1 MILNILIKSL
11 SSTVHGP
18 DFNLCLSLLREPSAI
33 LSDIDS
39 EDETFLQTMPFLQQ
53 LHDLVRTCQFTKFW
67 TLFNS
72 SSDAAR
78 ILRENPSYFPA
89 HKGLEEKFRYEFASS
104 IAASF
109 RNVKVAQLQRWL
121 NLKDAEVKQW
131 AESHGWTIN
140 GDIAAIPGNGDN
152 DVKAGV
158 VKEKVELNRGLT
170 YSRSSTDR
178 QSSPSLFPL
187 RRSRRSLA
195 GASSRD
201 ALCIS
206 CILLECDGCSR
217 QAKPRTL
224 DQDGGTTAAEI
235 KKLHGPR
242 STNNTGYIHPSF
254 ATLLRSARPQLNP
267 SRRVAAHESID
278 VCWMSGRNSR
288 DGSDGLVPKTDDA
301 LSTRGE
307 NVETA
312 LHVSDRE
319 VGRELRVLAPLR
331 AQDRQPPPRL
341 TVVRNRLCWFELRRW
356 QGRVEHELLRIH
368 IEDWRVSWNFTT
380 HCHSSLG

>member
-39 EDETFLQTMPFLQQ
+39 EDDTFLQTMPFLQQ

-67 TLFNS
+67 ALYHA

-131 AESHGWTIN
+131 VESHGWKIN
-140 GDIAAIPGNGDN
+140 GDVVAIPGNGDN

-158 VKEKVELNRGLT
+158 VKEKVELNREL
-170 YSRSSTDR
+170 
-178 QSSPSLFPL
+178 
-187 RRSRRSLA
+187 
-195 GASSRD
+195 
-201 ALCIS
+201 
-206 CILLECDGCSR
+206 
-217 QAKPRTL
+217 
-224 DQDGGTTAAEI
+224 GG
-235 KKLHGPR
+235 
-242 STNNTGYIHPSF
+242 F
-254 ATLLRSARPQLNP
+254 
-267 SRRVAAHESID
+267 
-278 VCWMSGRNSR
+278 
-288 DGSDGLVPKTDDA
+288 
-301 LSTRGE
+301 
-307 NVETA
+307 
-312 LHVSDRE
+312 
-319 VGRELRVLAPLR
+319 
-331 AQDRQPPPRL
+331 
-341 TVVRNRLCWFELRRW
+341 
-356 QGRVEHELLRIH
+356 
-368 IEDWRVSWNFTT
+368 
-380 HCHSSLG
+380 